1 MGKVRERQGRLFTDQ
16 SFARANGLCM
26 GQERVKRVS
35 GGGRIDR
42 AARKADKR
50 FVSINAIPK
59 SKRNLEEGHLPDKSG
74 ATVPRHF
81 AEEPDGCNN
90 RVGQQQSKRNEYV
103 FLLTLLIICDR
114 DGELFPGL
122 QTRVESG
129 RVRAIRSQRRAGVPE
144 RTLRDGVQD
153 RRPVIMA
160 RMSICERNVI
170 LSGTTYKK
178 KNVTVVPLLA
188 VKLLGLYTS

>member
-1 MGKVRERQGRLFTDQ
+1 MAFAWVKNASNVFPVVGALIELREKPKTGLSVSTAFQ
-16 SFARANGLCM
+16 SESATWKKATYPTNPEPQCLAILQKNQM
-26 GQERVKRVS
+26 AVMIAWVS
-35 GGGRIDR
+35 
-42 AARKADKR
+42 
-50 FVSINAIPK
+50 
-59 SKRNLEEGHLPDKSG
+59 
-74 ATVPRHF
+74 
-81 AEEPDGCNN
+81 NN
-90 RVGQQQSKRNEYV
+90 QRETNM
-103 FLLTLLIICDR
+103 FLLTLLIVCDR

-144 RTLRDGVQD
+144 RTLRDGVHD
-153 RRPVIMA
+153 RRSVIMT
-160 RMSICERNVI
+160 RMSICERKVM